1 MVRSFTSFSLSSSLT
16 STKALSYSASYSTWT
31 NRLQNDCSKLWTLL
45 QTNCLIW
52 LMLSQILQPPG
63 VPVEILRSAQAC
75 FDKQSSTREEA
86 SEQNSI
92 WLNFKNLTTS
102 GWYSF
107 LPFVIVIGLISI
119 LLMFCSTCSVLEKNL
134 TTSGWYSFL
143 SFVIVIGLVSVVLLT
158 IPMKINSSSLFRR
171 TFFLVFKTE
180 SSSRF
185 PFLTTTML

>member
-1 MVRSFTSFSLSSSLT
+1 MWNWRRMISNVKLPMVRSFTSFSLSSSLT
-16 STKALSYSASYSTWT
+16 STRALSYSASYSTWT
-31 NRLQNDCSKLWTLL
+31 NKLQNDCSKLWTLL

-63 VPVEILRSAQAC
+63 VPVEILRSAQAF
-75 FDKQSSTREEA
+75 FDKRWSTREEA

-92 WLNFKNLTTS
+92 WLMFIFREKSDIIWLM
-102 GWYSF
+102 F
-107 LPFVIVIGLISI
+107 IFVICHNHWADIS
-119 LLMFCSTCSVLEKNL
+119 STN
-134 TTSGWYSFL
+134 
-143 SFVIVIGLVSVVLLT
+143 VLLT